1 MISVVHQGLSGDSGP
16 MFAKIQRIH
25 FVGIGG
31 IGMSGIAEVLLNLGY
46 KISGS
51 DLKSS
56 TVTQR
61 LAALGAVIFEGHIA
75 ANVIGADVVVTSSA
89 ISADNPEVAEARRLH
104 LPVIQRAEMLA
115 ELMRLKYGI
124 AIAGMHGKTTTTSMV
139 AAVLAAGGLDP
150 TVVVGGRVDAMG
162 SNARLGN
169 SQYLVAE
176 ADESDRSFLKLSP
189 ILAVVTNIDR
199 EHMDCYRNMRDVK
212 RAFLDFMD
220 RVPFYGM
227 VVVCN
232 DDPPL
237 RRMLPQIRRRAVT
250 YGTRRGSNFR
260 IKPGEPMLG
269 PGEYRP
275 ISRFQVTFE
284 QKDLGEFRLHVPGL
298 HNVINARAAIAVG
311 IGLDIEVDQIRAAL
325 ENFRGVDR
333 RFQMR
338 GVAGGVTV
346 IDDYGHHP
354 TEVRATLAAAR
365 ECRFR
370 KVHVVFQP
378 HRYTRTQ
385 LLMDE
390 FANAFHDADTLFV
403 LDIYAASEP
412 PIEGI
417 AGETLARRIEDAGK
431 QEARYAQSFAAAAE
445 AVVAQA
451 QQGDM
456 ILTLGAGSV
465 SQLGPMILE
474 KLQAKEQMISIT
486 REVVATTSPE

>member
-1 MISVVHQGLSGDSGP
+1 

-46 KISGS
+46 KVSGS
-51 DLKSS
+51 DLRSS
-56 TVTQR
+56 AVTQR
-61 LAALGAVIFEGHIA
+61 LATLGAVVFEGHRAENIA
-75 ANVIGADVVVTSSA
+75 GAEVVVASSA
-89 ISADNPEVAEARRLH
+89 ITLGNPEVSQAHAVH
-104 LPVIQRAEMLA
+104 IPVIQRAEMLA

-139 AAVLAAGGLDP
+139 AAVLAGGGLDP

-298 HNVINARAAIAVG
+298 HNVLNATAAIAVG

-417 AGETLARRIEDAGK
+417 TGETLARRIEDAGK